1 MLMVTAVQV
10 YVFEGIPK
18 NVTAVGFYENGQFMY
33 SGGEDNTARIWDLRV
48 G

>member
-1 MLMVTAVQV
+1 MVPSIQV

-18 NVTAVGFYENGQFMY
+18 NVTAIGFYENGQFMY